1 MVKVKLFNTLSRRL
15 EEFVPIED
23 GKVRMYI
30 CGPTVWNFA
39 HIGNFR
45 TFIFGDV
52 LRRYLKYKGYGVKH
66 VFNLTDIDDRIIN
79 ESAARNISIDEFTA
93 PFITY
98 FWEDFDALGNE
109 RPEVTP
115 RATEHIAEMI
125 DIIAKLI
132 ANGHAYESD
141 GSIYYRIGAFPE
153 YGKLSKI
160 SFEGNIAGASDRVDT
175 DKYEK
180 EDARDFAL
188 WKLVGED
195 ENPGWDA
202 PFGRGRPGWHIECS
216 AMAMKYLGETFDLHA
231 GGMDLQFPHH
241 ENEIAQSEGATGKL
255 FSKYWVHSEFLKI
268 DDVTMS
274 KSKGNF
280 FTFRDL
286 REQGYSPLAIRY
298 LLLSVPYRKQL
309 NFTFEGLKAAEST
322 VERLRNFRALVRE
335 SSTATVAERKS
346 SAFPSDSGELPAAK
360 PPEGVGLPS
369 ERQSFS
375 ARQNAKGTEAEN
387 SVRSSVSQALKRF
400 EAAMDDDLNTAAALA
415 AVHDMVREINTIL
428 AAEGLSEADKAA
440 VLDAVA
446 KFDSVL
452 GIFGKEN
459 SELLDEDV
467 EALIAE
473 RQDARRHRNFARSD
487 EIRDELA
494 AKGIILEDTK
504 DGMRWRRK

>member
-1 MVKVKLFNTLSRRL
+1 MLRFFNTLSRQI
-15 EEFVPIED
+15 EEFQPIES

-52 LRRYLKYKGYGVKH
+52 LRRYLKFKGYKMTH

-79 ESAARNISIDEFTA
+79 EAAAKNVSIDEFTE
-93 PFITY
+93 PFIQY

-109 RPEVTP
+109 RPEITP
-115 RATEHIAEMI
+115 RATHHIPEMI
-125 DIIAKLI
+125 NIIAKLLE
-132 ANGHAYESD
+132 NGHAYESE
-141 GSIYYRIGAFPE
+141 GSIYYRITAFPG

-160 SFEGNIAGASDRVDT
+160 NFSGNRDGGSERIDT
-175 DKYEK
+175 DKYDK

-195 ENPGWDA
+195 EQPGWDA

-231 GGMDLQFPHH
+231 GGQDLQFPHH

-255 FSKYWVHSEFLKI
+255 FAKYWVHSEFLKI

-286 REQGYSPLAIRY
+286 SAQGYSPLAIRY

-309 NFTFEGLKAAEST
+309 NFTFEGLQGAETT
-322 VERLRNFRALVRE
+322 VERLRNFRSLVADAKTKE
-335 SSTATVAERKS
+335 GS
-346 SAFPSDSGELPAAK
+346 SAVAA
-360 PPEGVGLPS
+360 E
-369 ERQSFS
+369 
-375 ARQNAKGTEAEN
+375 
-387 SVRSSVSQALKRF
+387 SVTKALADF
-400 EAAMDDDLNTAAALA
+400 ETAMDDDLNTAAALA
-415 AVHDMVREINTIL
+415 AMHDMVREINTIM
-428 AAEGLSEADKAA
+428 ANDGLRIDDQSE
-440 VLDAVA
+440 VLDAIK

-452 GIFGKEN
+452 GIFGAE
-459 SELLDEDV
+459 STELLDADI
-467 EALIAE
+467 EALIEE
-473 RQDARRHRNFARSD
+473 RHDARNNRDFARSD

-494 AKGIILEDTK
+494 EKGIILEDTK
-504 DGMRWRRK
+504 DGVRWKRK